1 MQLLLIELAK
11 KGGND
16 VLIETLKEKEKTLD
30 IDIWN
35 AEKKLTEL
43 KDERLYIDNAVSY
56 LSIESK

>member
-11 KGGND
+11 KGGNEA
-16 VLIETLKEKEKTLD
+16 LIETLKEEQKTLD

-35 AEKKLTEL
+35 AEKKLTEI
-43 KDERLYIDNAVSY
+43 KDERLYIDNAITY